1 MTFEIKIMNACR
13 RDIRRLQ
20 RQGKNLDELY
30 TVVEMLAEGEIL
42 PERYRD
48 HNLTGNWRGFREC
61 HIRPNWLLIY
71 KIVEQE
77 LQLVRSGS
85 HPELF

>member
-1 MTFEIKIMNACR
+1 MTLEIKIMNACR

-30 TVVEMLAEGEIL
+30 TVVEMLAEGETL

-71 KIVEQE
+71 KVVEQE